1 METQLVRLTAHN
13 LTSKRHAIG
22 QGVMLLCRKGSA
34 TVRIN
39 FGRWQLAMSRCIIFY
54 PDDIVSWSH
63 ASPDFQADVL
73 CYSPEILR
81 QVSMNI
87 EHEVYSSLRDNRLIS
102 HERLVGEVVE
112 SLFSIFNFYFND
124 PYTPSIDR
132 IVALQVQS
140 FFVGFADYMR
150 NNPQSPPQDDGSTSD
165 SQRNKQLFSQFMRLV
180 EEHYHRSHEVGYYA
194 RLMNISTKYLARVC
208 HEHIGQP
215 PKRIID
221 DYLHQQLKLALQG
234 TTRSLKEIAAQF
246 NFSDQSALTRYFK
259 AREGKTPKQYRIEN

>member
-1 METQLVRLTAHN
+1 METQLITLTADN
-13 LTSKRHAIG
+13 ITARRHAIG
-22 QGVMLLCRKGSA
+22 QGAMLLCRDGSA

-39 FGRWQLAMSRCIIFY
+39 FGRWQLSHQSCIIFY

-63 ASPDFQADVL
+63 ASPDFQADAL
-73 CYSPEILR
+73 CFSPEILR

-102 HERLVGEVVE
+102 NKRLVDEVVE
-112 SLFSIFNFYFND
+112 SLFSIFTFYFND

-150 NNPQSPPQDDGSTSD
+150 NNPQSPPQDDGSTPD

-180 EEHYHRSHEVGYYA
+180 EERYRWSHEVGYYA
-194 RLMNISTKYLARVC
+194 GLMNISTKYLARVC
-208 HEHIGQP
+208 REHIGLS

-234 TTRSLKEIAAQF
+234 TTRSLKEIAALF

-259 AREGKTPKQYRIEN
+259 SREGKTPKQYRMEM